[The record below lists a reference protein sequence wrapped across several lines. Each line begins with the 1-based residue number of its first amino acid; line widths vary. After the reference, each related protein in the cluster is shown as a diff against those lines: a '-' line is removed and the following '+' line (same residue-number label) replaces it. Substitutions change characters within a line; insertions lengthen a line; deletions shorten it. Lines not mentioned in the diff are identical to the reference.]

1 MKESK
6 LSGLLTFV
14 QIGVLGDD
22 QVCSGLRFLPNWVH
36 GDVHDSFLRSGRLQ
50 QQLLGCFWQGDTFS
64 VEDMRHVITS
74 SQGVGHDDWRV

>member
-1 MKESK
+1 MMELK

-50 QQLLGCFWQGDTFS
+50 QQLLRCFWEGDAFS
-64 VEDMRHVITS
+64 IDMRYVITS
-74 SQGVGHDDWRV
+74 SQGVSHDDWRV